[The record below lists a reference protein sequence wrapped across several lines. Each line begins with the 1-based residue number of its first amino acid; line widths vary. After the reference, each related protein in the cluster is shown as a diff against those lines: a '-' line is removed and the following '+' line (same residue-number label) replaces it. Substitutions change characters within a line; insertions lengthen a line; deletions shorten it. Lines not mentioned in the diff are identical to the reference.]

1 MSPILPIQI
10 QVEPI
15 DIKQPL
21 AYYLSQQLIKHLV
34 IDSDNLIAS
43 ARTGCASENGK
54 LF

>member
-1 MSPILPIQI
+1 M
-10 QVEPI
+10 QVEPV

-43 ARTGCASENGK
+43 ARLVDHSLKETGWQRL
-54 LF
+54 LFS